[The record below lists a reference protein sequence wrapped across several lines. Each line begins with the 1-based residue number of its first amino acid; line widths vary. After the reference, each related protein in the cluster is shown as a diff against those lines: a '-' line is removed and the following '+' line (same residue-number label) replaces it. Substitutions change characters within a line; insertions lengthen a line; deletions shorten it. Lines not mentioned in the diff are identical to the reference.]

1 MDFFGLNF
9 GPIPAQAKFANFGPS
24 YGELGVIDDAE
35 SVFGIYFQLLQCI
48 VSYPSCQKCILD

>member
-24 YGELGVIDDAE
+24 YGKLGVIDDAK
-35 SVFGIYFQLLQCI
+35 SVFGIYFQ
-48 VSYPSCQKCILD
+48 